1 MTCVSRTSVLF
12 CTVALWPGMA
22 LNAVSPAA
30 AQTTESRK
38 WQVEVH
44 GGVTLPTNPTGGTV
58 TLPGPGSVFTTAT
71 GATVPAPTSR
81 RESSWYFGDGAVL
94 FNQAAT
100 ALAQLPGQITT
111 LDPVLGRL
119 LVERR
124 HSGSVGVSLTRALS
138 RRLSAEF
145 SLDYNL
151 ARLEITEANRDAIDA
166 TRASFVP
173 AFEGLIRFNPNRVL
187 NSVTSKIPSAML
199 QGNYASYCRE
209 VLRSTRRTP

>member
-1 MTCVSRTSVLF
+1 MTCVSRTSVLL
-12 CTVALWPGMA
+12 CTVALWPEMA

-30 AQTTESRK
+30 AQTGK

-44 GGVTLPTNPTGGTV
+44 GGVTLPTIPTAGTV

-111 LDPVLGRL
+111 LDPVLGR
-119 LVERR
+119 
-124 HSGSVGVSLTRALS
+124 SWW
-138 RRLSAEF
+138 SA
-145 SLDYNL
+145 DT
-151 ARLEITEANRDAIDA
+151 AA
-166 TRASFVP
+166 AS
-173 AFEGLIRFNPNRVL
+173 A
-187 NSVTSKIPSAML
+187 
-199 QGNYASYCRE
+199 
-209 VLRSTRRTP
+209 